1 MLPAPTAVLGELDP
15 VGRVALRFV
24 GLIVTPLA
32 LLARQRNEHSD
43 TCGHAK
49 TSRRLSA
56 WTVSQSPPLSC
67 RRNPLRPGLQCPPS
81 LAAVAP
87 CSPCECSTSSS
98 VYAPRTSACGG
109 P

>member
-1 MLPAPTAVLGELDP
+1 MLSAPTAVLGELDP

-32 LLARQRNEHSD
+32 FLTRQRNEHSD

-56 WTVSQSPPLSC
+56 WTVSQAPRRSC
-67 RRNPLRPGLQCPPS
+67 RRNPLRRGRHWPPS
-81 LAAVAP
+81 RAAAAP
-87 CSPCECSTSSS
+87 CSSGDRPPPPS
-98 VYAPRTSACGG
+98 VYVPGTGA
-109 P
+109 